1 MFWKCIKDG
10 REHDRYFMVGLK
22 RPPRA
27 ATHTRLF
34 FSVPTDGQL
43 PDYAIADGAPAM
55 ASIPCIDDDG
65 SAASIRVLVVED
77 YIPFRQFLCST
88 LGEKR
93 ELRIVGE
100 AADGLEAVQ
109 KAKELKPDL
118 ILLDIGLPSLNGIE
132 AARQIRKL
140 APQSKIVFV
149 SQESSADIVQEA
161 LSLGALGY
169 VVKMRAG
176 TELLAAVEAVLD
188 GRRFVSQSVAHFV
201 PTEITPGL
209 HSSTRP

>member
-1 MFWKCIKDG
+1 MFWKSLKYG
-10 REHDRYFMVGLK
+10 RDHDRYFFVGLK
-22 RPPRA
+22 RLPVRPR
-27 ATHTRLF
+27 TRDCSSTYRQMDTFRTTL
-34 FSVPTDGQL
+34 SQTEPQ
-43 PDYAIADGAPAM
+43 AM

-109 KAKELKPDL
+109 KAKDLKPDL
-118 ILLDIGLPSLNGIE
+118 ILLDIGLPSLHGID

-140 APQSKIVFV
+140 APHSTIVFV

-161 LSLGALGY
+161 LVLGALGY
-169 VVKMRAG
+169 VVKKHAG
-176 TELLAAVEAVLD
+176 TELMAAVEAVLQ
-188 GRRFVSQSVAHFV
+188 GRRFVSNSVAHFL
-201 PTEITPGL
+201 PTEITPSL